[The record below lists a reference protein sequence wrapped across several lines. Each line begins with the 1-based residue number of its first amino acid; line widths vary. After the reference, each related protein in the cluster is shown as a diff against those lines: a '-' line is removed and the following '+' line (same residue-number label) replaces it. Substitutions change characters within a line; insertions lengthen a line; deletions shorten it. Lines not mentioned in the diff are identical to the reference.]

1 MYERSISCSIGW
13 GVTRRGVSWASSGI
27 VPPLDVQV
35 HDFLRVLLDVL
46 APGLDRLSHED
57 GEERVRGQGVVDRDL
72 LEEAPRGV
80 HRCLPQLLGVHLSE
94 PLIPLVRDALVPDLA
109 RDLLPLSLRVRVEGL
124 LALPDLLQRRLRD
137 VHVSGVDQ
145 GPHVAEE
152 EGEQEGRDVLPVD
165 VRIGHRDDLVVPD
178 LREVELV
185 ADARA
190 NRGDERPDLLV
201 LQHLVES
208 GLLDVQDFPAQG
220 QDRLELAPSPLLR
233 RPPRA
238 RPLYDEKLR
247 FRRVPFLAVREL
259 AGEVEPF
266 EESFAAREFP
276 RLPGGLSRL
285 RGQDGLPDAD
295 LRHLRGLHEEFAE
308 LLVDDRF
315 DDPLDVGVPELH
327 LRLPLELWLG
337 HLEAQDRGQ
346 ALPDIVPFEALA
358 LLQELVVLRVL
369 DESPREARLES
380 DEVGP
385 TLDRVDV
392 VHEREDRLV
401 VAVVVLHR
409 DLDVRAVRLLREP
422 DWIRV
427 ERVLR
432 PVDPLHVLRDPAVV
446 LEDVPAAVDLVDDDD
461 PQPAVQ
467 ERELA
472 EALGEGVVVELDGLE
487 DLGVRTER
495 DDRASAFGR
504 ADDLE
509 VRRFLPAGEAHP
521 ILFGVAP
528 HADLEPFA
536 QAIHD
541 GQADAV
547 QAARHAVHLSLE
559 LPAAVHPRQDELD
572 AGHAV
577 LGMDVHRD
585 SASVVRDGHG
595 SIRVEGDLDVLAE
608 PRHRLVDRVV
618 DDLVDEVMEAARVD
632 APDVHRGA
640 FSDRLQALKNLDLPG
655 VVGGLFYHLI
665 RNLPDPRFDGLL
677 HPIRRMSG
685 VCAAI
690 L

>member
-124 LALPDLLQRRLRD
+124 LALPDLVQRRLRD
-137 VHVSGVDQ
+137 VHVSGVDH

-247 FRRVPFLAVREL
+247 FRRVPFLAV
-259 AGEVEPF
+259 
-266 EESFAAREFP
+266 
-276 RLPGGLSRL
+276 
-285 RGQDGLPDAD
+285 
-295 LRHLRGLHEEFAE
+295 RHLRGLHEEFAE